1 MMCGAII
8 IVASTILF
16 CIHDNNKDIQNKI
29 ENIEHE
35 KNLNESCPRK
45 FTTNKSSTEK
55 SQIIPPTEEDY
66 KCYGALDTQKLFVNE
81 IKFHNQSLYCSQQ
94 QKNGGMKEKTMVSL
108 PTKQLLNFSKNEIP
122 IVETVV
128 EIKDNK
134 TTTKTTT
141 TTTNEN
147 KNQHLQVFIQ
157 GYFDALQRM
166 LNIKRWYLQQTESST
181 QISTNSTILTA
192 C

>member
-1 MMCGAII
+1 M
-8 IVASTILF
+8 
-16 CIHDNNKDIQNKI
+16 
-29 ENIEHE
+29 
-35 KNLNESCPRK
+35 
-45 FTTNKSSTEK
+45 
-55 SQIIPPTEEDY
+55 
-66 KCYGALDTQKLFVNE
+66 NE